1 MVVSALRR
9 RARSSP
15 RAPAGSGPQHGVRRH
30 KVIKTFRNVKKI
42 TIKNRDKAGS
52 VIFCIF
58 SQTIGQF
65 FGRKD
70 VTGRRGRTERAQ
82 RSGEGVPE
90 RVKGGHRGVRRG
102 LRSNTG
108 GTQAD
113 TGRRRAGRAAG
124 GREDKQRE
132 GGGRSGGGRGN
143 GTERSE
149 EGREDGHRA
158 GGGQSRLGRVR
169 KVRGSRSRKS

>member
-30 KVIKTFRNVKKI
+30 KGIKTFRNVKKI

-70 VTGRRGRTERAQ
+70 VTGRRRRTERAQ
-82 RSGEGVPE
+82 RGGEGVPE

-108 GTQAD
+108 GTSSGA
-113 TGRRRAGRAAG
+113 GKRRAGRAAAASREKG
-124 GREDKQRE
+124 TDAAEAEEGTGRDVAKRE
-132 GGGRSGGGRGN
+132 ERTGGG
-143 GTERSE
+143 
-149 EGREDGHRA
+149 A
-158 GGGQSRLGRVR
+158 GGDRAD
-169 KVRGSRSRKS
+169 

>member
-30 KVIKTFRNVKKI
+30 KGIKTFRNVKKI

-52 VIFCIF
+52 VIICIF
-58 SQTIGQF
+58 SRTIGQF

-82 RSGEGVPE
+82 RGGEGVPE

-108 GTQAD
+108 GTSSGA
-113 TGRRRAGRAAG
+113 GKRRAGRAAAAS
-124 GREDKQRE
+124 REK
-132 GGGRSGGGRGN
+132 
-143 GTERSE
+143 GTGRSE
-149 EGREDGHRA
+149 EGREDGRRSRW
-158 GGGQSRLGRVR
+158 GQSRLGRAR
-169 KVRGSRSRKS
+169 KVRGSRPRKS

>member
-9 RARSSP
+9 RAWSSP

-30 KVIKTFRNVKKI
+30 KGIKTFRNVKKI

-58 SQTIGQF
+58 SRTIGQF

-82 RSGEGVPE
+82 RGGEGVPE
-90 RVKGGHRGVRRG
+90 RVKGGHRGMRRG

-108 GTQAD
+108 GTSSGA
-113 TGRRRAGRAAG
+113 GKRRAGRAAASREKG
-124 GREDKQRE
+124 TDAAEAEEGTGRDVAKRE
-132 GGGRSGGGRGN
+132 ERTGGG
-143 GTERSE
+143 
-149 EGREDGHRA
+149 A
-158 GGGQSRLGRVR
+158 GGDRAD
-169 KVRGSRSRKS
+169 

>member
-1 MVVSALRR
+1 MRR
-9 RARSSP
+9 RVRSSP
-15 RAPAGSGPQHGVRRH
+15 RAPTGSGPQHGVRRH
-30 KVIKTFRNVKKI
+30 KGIKTFRNVKKI

-58 SQTIGQF
+58 SRTIGQF

-82 RSGEGVPE
+82 RGGEGVPE

-108 GTQAD
+108 GTSSGA
-113 TGRRRAGRAAG
+113 GKRRAGRAAAASREKG
-124 GREDKQRE
+124 TDAAEAEEGTGRDVAKRE
-132 GGGRSGGGRGN
+132 ERTGGG
-143 GTERSE
+143 
-149 EGREDGHRA
+149 A
-158 GGGQSRLGRVR
+158 GGNRAD
-169 KVRGSRSRKS
+169 

>member
-30 KVIKTFRNVKKI
+30 KGIKTFRNVKKI

-58 SQTIGQF
+58 SRTIGQF

-82 RSGEGVPE
+82 RGGEGVPE

-108 GTQAD
+108 GTSSGA
-113 TGRRRAGRAAG
+113 GKRRAGRAAG

-158 GGGQSRLGRVR
+158 GGDRAD
-169 KVRGSRSRKS
+169 

>member
-1 MVVSALRR
+1 MVLSALRR

-30 KVIKTFRNVKKI
+30 KGIKTFRNVKKI

-58 SQTIGQF
+58 SRTIGQF

-70 VTGRRGRTERAQ
+70 VIARRNRTERAQ
-82 RSGEGVPE
+82 RGGKGVPE
-90 RVKGGHRGVRRG
+90 RVKRGHRGVRRG
-102 LRSNTG
+102 LRNNTG
-108 GTQAD
+108 EAFSGAEKRRCR
-113 TGRRRAGRAAG
+113 TGG
-124 GREDKQRE
+124 GKQRE
-132 GGGRSGGGRGN
+132 RDGRSGGGRGN
-143 GTERSE
+143 GTGRSE

-158 GGGQSRLGRVR
+158 GGGQGRLGRVR
-169 KVRGSRSRKS
+169 KVRGSRPRKS

>member
-30 KVIKTFRNVKKI
+30 KGIKTFRNVKKI

-58 SQTIGQF
+58 SRTIGQF

-82 RSGEGVPE
+82 RGGEGVPE
-90 RVKGGHRGVRRG
+90 RVKGGHRGMRRG

-108 GTQAD
+108 GTSSGA
-113 TGRRRAGRAAG
+113 GKRRAGRAAASREKG
-124 GREDKQRE
+124 TDAAEAEEGTGRDVAKRE
-132 GGGRSGGGRGN
+132 ERTGGG
-143 GTERSE
+143 
-149 EGREDGHRA
+149 A
-158 GGGQSRLGRVR
+158 GGDRAD
-169 KVRGSRSRKS
+169 

>member
-30 KVIKTFRNVKKI
+30 KGIKTFRNVKKI
-42 TIKNRDKAGS
+42 TIKNHDKAGS

-58 SQTIGQF
+58 SRTIGQF

-82 RSGEGVPE
+82 RGGEGVPE

-108 GTQAD
+108 GTSSGA
-113 TGRRRAGRAAG
+113 GKRRAGRAAG

>member
-30 KVIKTFRNVKKI
+30 KGIKTFRNVKKI

-58 SQTIGQF
+58 SRTIGQF

-82 RSGEGVPE
+82 RGGEGVPE

-108 GTQAD
+108 GTSSGA
-113 TGRRRAGRAAG
+113 GKRRAGRAAASREKG
-124 GREDKQRE
+124 ADAAEAEEGTGRNVAKRE
-132 GGGRSGGGRGN
+132 ERT
-143 GTERSE
+143 GTEQA
-149 EGREDGHRA
+149 GDRA
-158 GGGQSRLGRVR
+158 D
-169 KVRGSRSRKS
+169 

>member
-1 MVVSALRR
+1 MRR

-15 RAPAGSGPQHGVRRH
+15 RAPPGSGPQHGVRRH
-30 KVIKTFRNVKKI
+30 KGIKTFRNVKKI

-58 SQTIGQF
+58 SRTIGQF

-82 RSGEGVPE
+82 RGGERVPE

-108 GTQAD
+108 GTSSGA
-113 TGRRRAGRAAG
+113 GKRRAGRAAAASREKG
-124 GREDKQRE
+124 TDAAEAEEGTGRDVAKRE
-132 GGGRSGGGRGN
+132 ERTGGG
-143 GTERSE
+143 
-149 EGREDGHRA
+149 A
-158 GGGQSRLGRVR
+158 GGDRAD
-169 KVRGSRSRKS
+169 